1 MRSPFDHY
9 ENLLDIEKIM
19 DCFHTIRLNTKHKD
33 KIFVFELF
41 FSCNVFTIYET
52 LQKRVYHHQ
61 QYFVFLLNRPK
72 YRIIMSE
79 SMTDKIVNHLVSK
92 YVLFPLLEPKLIP
105 MNVATRAGLGTERG
119 IDYIK
124 RYVHTLKMKHE
135 KFYVLKCDISKY
147 FYSIDHTILFEKLK
161 KIIHDEEIL
170 QLLKEIIN
178 STNHPNINQQIKI
191 IIDKEKWRLKEKKYE
206 FTKSYSRT
214 RKIAILSNE

>member
-1 MRSPFDHY
+1 
-9 ENLLDIEKIM
+9 
-19 DCFHTIRLNTKHKD
+19 
-33 KIFVFELF
+33 
-41 FSCNVFTIYET
+41 
-52 LQKRVYHHQ
+52 
-61 QYFVFLLNRPK
+61 
-72 YRIIMSE
+72 
-79 SMTDKIVNHLVSK
+79 
-92 YVLFPLLEPKLIP
+92 

-178 STNHPNINQQIKI
+178 STNQ
-191 IIDKEKWRLKEKKYE
+191 
-206 FTKSYSRT
+206 
-214 RKIAILSNE
+214 